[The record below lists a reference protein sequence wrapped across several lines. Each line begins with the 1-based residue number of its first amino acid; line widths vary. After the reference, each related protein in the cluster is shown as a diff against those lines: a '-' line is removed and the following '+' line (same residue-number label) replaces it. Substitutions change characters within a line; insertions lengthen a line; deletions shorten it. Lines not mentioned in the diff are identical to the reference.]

1 MTTNVIE
8 KPKPIDNK
16 VDETIATELFN
27 RFHKE
32 TPSEIDKHFQR
43 TAKDIV
49 FDKMSVSLSTSGIE
63 KKTIENY
70 YNQIQN
76 NRYVSKK
83 GMYLVCRDLFD
94 AKVNLSDTQYSS
106 LLVKLDYSQSSVY
119 KQEAI
124 GSDFRLFK
132 MFNQGRLPENW
143 TTQYALTQFNDE
155 QFKRVID
162 DKDINHQSTLVEIIK
177 SAKVKKNSN
186 TDNKLTLLGFGSIK
200 VDKEK
205 VDKVSF
211 NKFQKEIKKFMN
223 DYKFLT
229 IEYANGFKEKISAI
243 VDSRETKDRKSNTI
257 TA

>member
-16 VDETIATELFN
+16 VDETIANELFK

-162 DKDINHQSTLVEIIK
+162 DKNINHQSTLVEIIK
-177 SAKVKKNSN
+177 
-186 TDNKLTLLGFGSIK
+186 FR
-200 VDKEK
+200 
-205 VDKVSF
+205 F